1 MDKGHVPRKSRELSG
16 VRGEVRGGR
25 ARAGTP
31 TLPGCDSATLEP
43 TARAPRAPRAPQGV
57 AATRAPTRA
66 PRPYLLAAHAL
77 HLVQNLIPTY
87 ISVQGL
93 I

>member
-16 VRGEVRGGR
+16 VRAEVRGGR

-43 TARAPRAPRAPQGV
+43 TARAPLAPRSPGGGRLP
-57 AATRAPTRA
+57 RAHACPH
-66 PRPYLLAAHAL
+66 PYLLAALAL
-77 HLVQNLIPTY
+77 HLVQNLISTY
-87 ISVQGL
+87 KSLQGL
-93 I
+93 M